1 MTNGQKQVKRLGGFP
16 LPVSVYSL
24 FLPKVTHD
32 DTLTI
37 KRRNKHMKTID
48 GVLEI
53 QNKMVIRGKTI
64 KLLRIIKDTTLRQM
78 EEDTGVSISVLS
90 AMENETRS
98 VSSVNQLKVA
108 RFLLDKLEY
117 TPDEIVV
124 IQSFIKYKE
133 GVQDGEGQ
141 L

>member
-1 MTNGQKQVKRLGGFP
+1 
-16 LPVSVYSL
+16 
-24 FLPKVTHD
+24 
-32 DTLTI
+32 
-37 KRRNKHMKTID
+37 MKTID

-78 EEDTGVSISVLS
+78 EEDTGISISVLS

-108 RFLLDKLEY
+108 RFLLEKLEY

>member
-1 MTNGQKQVKRLGGFP
+1 
-16 LPVSVYSL
+16 
-24 FLPKVTHD
+24 
-32 DTLTI
+32 
-37 KRRNKHMKTID
+37 MKTID

-78 EEDTGVSISVLS
+78 EEDTGISISVLS

-124 IQSFIKYKE
+124 IQSFIQYKE

>member
-1 MTNGQKQVKRLGGFP
+1 
-16 LPVSVYSL
+16 
-24 FLPKVTHD
+24 
-32 DTLTI
+32 
-37 KRRNKHMKTID
+37 MKTID

-78 EEDTGVSISVLS
+78 EEDTGISISVLS

-117 TPDEIVV
+117 MPDEIVV